1 MSRRSRR
8 VAGWALGCILCY
20 ASYQIFQTRRHEPQW
35 ALEPVDAADISLPPQ
50 LMTLG
55 EKILGAQG
63 LQDALA
69 STQRFTG
76 VLHGKPAQ
84 IHFSSWESPATVDLR
99 RSELSVDEYG
109 VGAVAPGSLIVDVGG
124 NIGDTALMAC
134 LRPGFSDSGIQ
145 VLSLEPVP
153 LQYFYLRWNLW
164 KNGVNILEL
173 ESWGADNPPGS
184 SRPAGVV
191 ALNAGLSA
199 DGKSFEM

>member
-1 MSRRSRR
+1 M
-8 VAGWALGCILCY
+8 G
-20 ASYQIFQTRRHEPQW
+20 
-35 ALEPVDAADISLPPQ
+35 AADISLPPE

-55 EKILGAQG
+55 EELLGVQG

-69 STQRFTG
+69 STQSLTG
-76 VLHGKPAQ
+76 RLHNVPAQ
-84 IHFSSWESPATVDLR
+84 IYFSSWESSATVDLR
-99 RSELSVDEYG
+99 RSELNVDEYG
-109 VGAVAPGSLIVDVGG
+109 VGSVAPGSLIVDVGG

-164 KNGVNILEL
+164 KNGVKSLEL
-173 ESWGADNPPGS
+173 DSWGVDNPPGS

-191 ALNAGLSA
+191 ALNAGLSS
-199 DGKSFEM
+199 DGKPFEM